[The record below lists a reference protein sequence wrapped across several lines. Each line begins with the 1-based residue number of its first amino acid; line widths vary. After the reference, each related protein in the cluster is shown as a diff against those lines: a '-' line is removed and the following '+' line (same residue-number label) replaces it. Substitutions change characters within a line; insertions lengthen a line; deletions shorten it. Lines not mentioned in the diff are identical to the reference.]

1 MRRAL
6 RHPAR
11 VVPLAFLGV
20 ILVGAGLLTLPVAT
34 ESGQAATP
42 LTALFTSVS
51 AVCVTGLVVVDTA
64 TYWSGFGEV
73 VIAGL
78 IQVGGFGIIMA
89 GSLLGILVLGR
100 MRLRGRLL
108 AVSENSAMRLGDVG
122 TVVRWVAVLT
132 LAVEAAVAVTLYLRF
147 HHYYGYGNGEAVW
160 HGVFHA
166 VSAFNNAGFGLEAD
180 SLMQFVTDPII
191 TLPMCL
197 AIILGGIGFPVLV
210 EVVRKARVPAA
221 LRENGRRR
229 PRTGWSLHT
238 QIAVVTTGFLLL
250 AGFAAYALLEWR
262 NPATLGPLRTGDK
275 LLAAFV
281 AGVQPR
287 TSGFNNLSVGDLRP
301 ETWLVTD
308 ALMFIGG
315 GPAGTAGGIK
325 VTTFAI
331 LAVVIWSEVRGEP
344 DVAVAGRRIPSETQ
358 RQALTVALLGV
369 AAVALGTAF
378 IMLDTAFS
386 LDRVLFEAV
395 SAFGTVG
402 LSTGITPEL
411 PATSQLVLIVLMF
424 VGRVGTVSVAASL
437 ALRTRQ
443 RRYSFPTERP
453 LVS

>member
-1 MRRAL
+1 M
-6 RHPAR
+6 
-11 VVPLAFLGV
+11 AFLGF
-20 ILVGAGLLTLPVAT
+20 ILVGAGLLMLPVAT
-34 ESGQAATP
+34 ESGQAAAP

-73 VIAGL
+73 VIALL

-122 TVVRWVAVLT
+122 TVVRWVAVFT
-132 LAVEAAVAVTLYLRF
+132 LVVEAAVAVTLYFRF
-147 HHYYGYGNGEAVW
+147 HHFYGYGNGEAAW
-160 HGVFHA
+160 HGVFHS

-191 TLPMCL
+191 TLTMCL

-210 EVVRKARVPAA
+210 EVVRKARVPAV
-221 LRENGRRR
+221 LRRDGRRV

-238 QIAVVTTGFLLL
+238 RITVVTTGFLLL
-250 AGFAAYALLEWR
+250 VGFATYAVLEWR
-262 NPATLGPLRTGDK
+262 NPATLGPLGTGDK
-275 LLAAFV
+275 LLAAFI

-325 VTTFAI
+325 VTTFAL

-344 DVAVAGRRIPSETQ
+344 DVAVAGRKIPSETQ

-369 AAVALGTAF
+369 AAVALGTAV